1 MHVVGAGRCEKQ
13 SLGFRAPARII
24 PLKKQ
29 VTNGLGAPTPSG
41 LTRDEAADSAVLKNR
56 SECLDL
62 RGLADPFPALEADK
76 ASA

>member
-41 LTRDEAADSAVLKNR
+41 LTRDEAAR
-56 SECLDL
+56 F
-62 RGLADPFPALEADK
+62 RGPQEPK
-76 ASA
+76 RVP